1 MGRFLKRLSSLCLV
15 LVLSI
20 SGLCNLI
27 TNAESEKI
35 SFKGLNERKIEDEIE
50 YWESKNYTAI
60 ECHFVSLLEEMG
72 KVETARLYEDYKR
85 QNQIDELLRNPE
97 RYIEFYDAEDLQIKL
112 NDEIKSRACAFFNQF
127 TFALSNPKEVVLYA
141 LIHNDSF
148 EAAVEFLALIHKKT
162 FEEAMEEIWI
172 SQLFE

>member
-35 SFKGLNERKIEDEIE
+35 SFKGLNKREIEDEIE

-72 KVETARLYEDYKR
+72 KVETARLYEAYR
-85 QNQIDELLRNPE
+85 SQFVNETFNEGSEEAISLAAS
-97 RYIEFYDAEDLQIKL
+97 EFFSKFTPDLSDPKAVGL
-112 NDEIKSRACAFFNQF
+112 F
-127 TFALSNPKEVVLYA
+127 T
-141 LIHNDSF
+141 LIHNMNFAEVSDIL
-148 EAAVEFLALIHKKT
+148 FLTHFLGT
-162 FEEAMEEIWI
+162 EENKMILA
-172 SQLFE
+172 

>member
-35 SFKGLNERKIEDEIE
+35 SFKGLNERKIEDVIE
-50 YWESKNYTAI
+50 YWKSKNYTAI

-112 NDEIKSRACAFFNQF
+112 NDKIKSIACTFFNQF
-127 TFALSNPKEVVLYA
+127 KFDPFNPQEVGLFT
-141 LIHNDSF
+141 LIHNMNFAEVSDIL
-148 EAAVEFLALIHKKT
+148 FLTHFLGT
-162 FEEAMEEIWI
+162 EENKRILA
-172 SQLFE
+172 